1 MILKKIIYFII
12 VLVLSAAYPTYQY
25 MHNQMT
31 GIDVFTY
38 TVITFVIIHILY
50 RINFP
55 E

>member
-1 MILKKIIYFII
+1 MILKQIIYFVI
-12 VLVLSAAYPTYQY
+12 VLVLSATYPTYQY
-25 MHNQMT
+25 IYNQMG
-31 GIDVFTY
+31 GIDAFTY